1 MPVSPRVREL
11 AAMGGYFAVEVGS
24 LGDGWR
30 PVDELIQDADLIA
43 SQVVH
48 VAEQLGTKERR
59 VAASILFQG
68 LAARFLSP
76 PVGLLVLH
84 GVAGGFDPSRVHWRP
99 VPHGPLPLR
108 LEEWPLMPVRGDGA
122 GLLYQAVVAG
132 FLKPLAAT
140 VGRGVS
146 IAPAILWG
154 NAASALAGSVRALAQ
169 YQPQRTEAALTLG
182 RELLAIGVLRGQGT
196 FAARPFFVRRNCCLY
211 YRVPGGG
218 MCGDCVLRYRPARG
232 RNE

>member
-11 AAMGGYFAVEVGS
+11 AAMGEFFAVEVGP

-30 PVDELIQDADLIA
+30 PAGELIQDADLIA
-43 SQVVH
+43 ARVAD
-48 VAEQLGTKERR
+48 VAERLGVEERR

-76 PVGLLVLH
+76 PLGLLVLH
-84 GVAGGFDPSRVHWRP
+84 GVGGGFDPSRVHWRP

-108 LEEWPLMPVRGDGA
+108 LEEWSFLPVRGDGA
-122 GLLYQAVVAG
+122 DLMYQEVVAG
-132 FLKPLAAT
+132 FLEPLADT
-140 VGRGVS
+140 VGRVVS

-154 NAASALAGSVRALAQ
+154 NAASALAGSVRVLAQ
-169 YQPQRTEAALTLG
+169 YRPQRAAAALTLG
-182 RELLAIGVLRGQGT
+182 RRLLAIGRLRGQGT
-196 FAARPFFVRRNCCLY
+196 FAAQPFYVRRNCCLY

-218 MCGDCVLRYRPARG
+218 MCGDCVLRHRPRG